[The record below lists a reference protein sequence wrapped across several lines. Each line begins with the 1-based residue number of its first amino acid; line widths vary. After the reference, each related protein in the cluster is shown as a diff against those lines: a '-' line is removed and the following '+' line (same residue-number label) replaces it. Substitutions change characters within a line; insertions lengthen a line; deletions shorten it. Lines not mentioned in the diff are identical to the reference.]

1 MINLMIKGNFM
12 GKKTV
17 IITGASKGI
26 GYETALLFGEKSW
39 NVVINYNNSEGN
51 AAKLAKILSEM
62 GVETLVLKAD
72 ISKHEE
78 VKFMFKEAEKKF
90 GQIHSVVC
98 NAGISQQSLFTD
110 LTDEDIDTMIDVNL
124 KGVIYCC
131 QEAARQMLCYHE
143 GSIVNISSIYGT
155 NGGSCEVHYSA
166 AKAGVIG
173 LTKGL
178 AKELG
183 PSSIRVNCI
192 APGAIETPMNAHLTQ
207 EAIDI
212 LNDETPLC
220 RMGKAREIAESIYF
234 LASDQS
240 SFITGQVLGV
250 NGGIEI

>member
-1 MINLMIKGNFM
+1 MA
-12 GKKTV
+12 KKTV

-26 GYETALLFGEKSW
+26 GYETALLFGERGW
-39 NVVINYNNSEGN
+39 NIVANYNHSEED
-51 AAKLAKILSEM
+51 AKKLSECLNEM
-62 GVETLVLKAD
+62 GADNLIIKAD
-72 ISKHEE
+72 ISNHDE
-78 VKFMFKEAEKKF
+78 VREMFKIAGNKF
-90 GQIHSVVC
+90 GQIHGVVC
-98 NAGISQQSLFTD
+98 NAGICQQTLFTD
-110 LTDEDIDTMIDVNL
+110 LTDEDIDKMLDVNL

-131 QEAARQMLCYHE
+131 QEAAREMLHYHE

-183 PSSIRVNCI
+183 LSNIRVNCI
-192 APGAIETPMNAHLTQ
+192 APGAIETPMNAHLTK
-207 EAIDI
+207 EAVDM
-212 LNDETPLC
+212 LNDETPLG

-234 LASDQS
+234 MISDKS

>member
-1 MINLMIKGNFM
+1 ME
-12 GKKTV
+12 KKTV

-26 GYETALLFGEKSW
+26 GYETALLFGEKGW
-39 NVVINYNNSEGN
+39 NVVANYNSSEEESN
-51 AAKLAKILSEM
+51 KLSQKLSEM
-62 GVETLVLKAD
+62 ECDHLIVKAD
-72 ISKHEE
+72 ISKHED
-78 VKFMFKEAEKKF
+78 VKEMFKKAENKF
-90 GQIHSVVC
+90 GQIYSVVC
-98 NAGISQQSLFTD
+98 NAGICQQALFTD
-110 LTDEDIDTMIDVNL
+110 LSDEDIDKMIDVNL

-131 QEAARQMLCYHE
+131 QEAVKTMLHYHE

-178 AKELG
+178 AKEMGL
-183 PSSIRVNCI
+183 SNIRVNCI

-207 EAIDI
+207 ETIDI
-212 LNDETPLC
+212 LNDETPLG

-234 LASDQS
+234 MASEKS